1 MKTRLALLFSTALY
15 IGFIPGAPG
24 TYGSLA
30 TTAVLFFLLKTGH
43 QILPDLHLSAVG
55 MISILGIV
63 SAAETSRVRKDEDPS
78 IVVIDEVAGQLL
90 TYLFVPLTVVN
101 LVIGFLLFRLFD
113 IWKPQPV
120 RKLESLKNGV
130 GIMADDLAAGIYAN
144 VLLQAISWLATRHFH
159 WYIS

>member
-1 MKTRLALLFSTALY
+1 MKKQLALLFSTAFY

-30 TTAVLFFLLKTGH
+30 TVAVLFFFLRTGH

-55 MISILGIV
+55 VISVLGIV
-63 SAAETSRVRKDEDPS
+63 SAAETSRNRGDEDPS
-78 IVVIDEVAGQLL
+78 IVVIDEVAGQLV
-90 TYLFVPLTVVN
+90 TFLFLPLTLAN
-101 LVIGFLLFRLFD
+101 LAAGFLLFRLFD
-113 IWKPQPV
+113 IWKPAPI

-144 VLLQAISWLATRHFH
+144 VMLQIIH
-159 WYIS
+159 WVSPRFPHW